1 MPVQESN
8 TIRKINTTGGGNT
21 GINYLTNEDSITV
34 EGTQYTIDNGFNFGE
49 VSDAVRD
56 RAKYKQ
62 SLNIGSTIP
71 EVTLNSSIVL
81 LEEYNEAKRYAYS
94 SHNYIGSNSS
104 DGTVNETLNLPKR
117 LDGWKYYTGSGYATL
132 PEGTNLGEALIAY
145 FSDNNNLNVYAN
157 WADDV
162 KAIRVVVYP
171 ETPIPGITPR
181 CSVSITSN
189 THTNGLLT
197 SNYSKMLHRKV
208 SNVDDIQNWA
218 FVNNEFGS
226 CSTSSIY
233 GNGCPMVDSAFDD
246 KPVPCYYGFIS
257 NDNITITIG
266 DFNATGNGTNYT
278 SVYKPHL
285 VSNTPKYYES
295 STLSAYTG
303 SHSPTFVDFSNVSG
317 GVYTIS
323 KTGLTTDLTVF
334 IPVDANTYTITVKCE
349 DAANNT
355 PSQKGYVDVTSLLRQ
370 SNPTDSILSVQCVNS
385 ETVTISASS
394 QTGYV
399 FDHWV
404 QTHNGT
410 TTQIQTQTFTLPI
423 SSSVNGDTFVA
434 YFTQGNYTLTYHKEI
449 PI

>member
-1 MPVQESN
+1 MPVQEQN
-8 TIRKINTTGGGNT
+8 TIRKINKYNGNT
-21 GINYLTNEDSITV
+21 GINYLTNDDSISV
-34 EGTQYTIDNGFNFGE
+34 GGTSYQINNGFDFAT
-49 VSDAVRD
+49 VSSDVQD
-56 RAKYKQ
+56 KAKYKKT
-62 SLNIGSTIP
+62 LNIGSQIP
-71 EVTLNSSIVL
+71 EVTLSDTIVL
-81 LEEYNEAKRYAYS
+81 LEEYTEAKRYAYS
-94 SHNYIGSNSS
+94 SHNYIAS
-104 DGTVNETLNLPKR
+104 DGTSNNTLALPKR
-117 LDGWKYYTGSGYATL
+117 LNGWKYSTGSGYATL
-132 PEGTNLGEALIAY
+132 PEGTGTSLDENLINY
-145 FSDNNNLNVYAN
+145 FTDNNLDVYAN

-171 ETPIPGITPR
+171 MGNPIPSITPS
-181 CSVSITSN
+181 CTVQITSG
-189 THTNGLLT
+189 THTNGYLT
-197 SNYSKMLHRKV
+197 KNYSKMLHRKV

-399 FDHWV
+399 FDHSV
-404 QTHNGT
+404 QTHNET